1 MEGEHQ
7 SSSKPRELT
16 LSKAVEHAR
25 GWVAQKMGL
34 VFDVVTTM
42 MAVGGMEPGGSKRE
56 DEEVDGVMG
65 DVDERMVLAVELWVD
80 DRMGGRACAMSKLWI
95 PMAKS

>member
-1 MEGEHQ
+1 
-7 SSSKPRELT
+7 
-16 LSKAVEHAR
+16 
-25 GWVAQKMGL
+25 MGL

-42 MAVGGMEPGGSKRE
+42 MAVGEMEHGRKWSKWE

-65 DVDERMVLAVELWVD
+65 DLDERMVLAVELVAD